1 MGVCQQTQWT
11 TDAKLMLWR
20 SKVLF
25 VYRKF
30 LKSLPSTVFVYR
42 KSAIIQKYLI
52 MEPPEK

>member
-11 TDAKLMLWR
+11 TDAQLMLWR

-25 VYRKF
+25 VY
-30 LKSLPSTVFVYR
+30 TV